1 MKINMPVTNHEVKL
15 REGEELVTTTDLK
28 GIITSVNPA
37 FIEISG
43 FSESELVGKNHNVVR
58 HPDMPAAAFQD
69 LWDTLKLG
77 RPWTKMVKNRCKN
90 GDHYWV
96 KANVT
101 PVYKHGQIVEYMS
114 VRTRPNEDEISK
126 ADALYAQL
134 GSGQASLP
142 SPERIKPTGL
152 MKDVSRVAIG
162 SAVLT
167 ALLMVILGFTA
178 GAGWMSI
185 GPLLGFI
192 CLLAGSIHIVKNKV
206 CTPLAQVKTL
216 LRTVAEGDYHSY
228 IDVEIPGEIGELNR
242 AVKSLAIK
250 LGFEVNNAKEEAQR
264 SVRVNE
270 ALDNVTSNVM
280 LADPNMNIIYMNK
293 SVLAMLKNAEEDIKA
308 DLPNFNADQLI
319 GENVDVF
326 HKNPSHQRQMVTT
339 LKDTYK
345 TTIKV
350 GVRSFN
356 LVANPVVNEHGERL
370 GTVVEWADITNQL
383 YAEQQIENL
392 IVQASQGQLDN
403 RLNESEYDGFQ
414 RNVAE
419 GINSMLNAIVEPLKE
434 VRSVLDSLA
443 EGDLTKE
450 MNGDFH
456 GEFSELNDV
465 LNQSMGKLREMTSEI
480 LSAGASITTGASEI
494 SRGNTTL
501 SQRTEAQAASLEETA
516 ASMEEMTSTVRQ
528 NSQNAMEANDLA
540 NNAKKLA
547 EGGGEISAKVVNSM
561 GEISQS
567 SSRIAEI
574 IGVIDEIAF
583 QTNLLALNAAVE
595 AARAGEQGRGFAVV
609 ASEVRNLAQRS
620 ASAAKEIKELI
631 SDSVEKVEEGAR
643 YVDESG
649 AALGEIMAAVEKVS
663 VIISEIAS
671 AGQEQATG
679 IDQVNSAVSQMD
691 EGTQQNAA
699 LVEQVAAASQSME
712 EQAHQL
718 QRLVNFFKID
728 DRPSV
733 AASPKVASA
742 PSPAATTRPVA
753 APQPAPVKS
762 PSTQTA
768 VADEW
773 EEF

>member
-28 GIITSVNPA
+28 GIITTVNPA

-43 FSESELVGKNHNVVR
+43 FSENDLVGKNHNVVR

-114 VRTRPNEDEISK
+114 VRTKPTDDEIAT

-134 GSGQASLP
+134 GSGQVSLP
-142 SPERIKPTGL
+142 SPDRIKPTGL
-152 MKDVSRVAIG
+152 MKEMSRVAIG
-162 SAVLT
+162 SVVLT
-167 ALLMVILGFTA
+167 ILLMVILGFTA
-178 GAGWMSI
+178 GADWMSV

-192 CLLAGSIHIVKNKV
+192 CLLVGAIHIVKNKV
-206 CTPLAQVKTL
+206 CVPLANVKAL

-228 IDVEIPGEIGELNR
+228 IDVELQGEIGELNR
-242 AVKSLAIK
+242 SVKSLAIK

-264 SVRVNE
+264 SVRVKE
-270 ALDNVTSNVM
+270 ALDNVGSNVM
-280 LADPNMNIIYMNK
+280 LADTNLNIIYMNK
-293 SVLAMLKNAEEDIKA
+293 AVLAMLKNAEEDIKV
-308 DLPNFNADQLI
+308 DLPNFNADQLM

-326 HKNPSHQRQMVTT
+326 HKNPSHQRQMLSA
-339 LKDTYK
+339 LKDTYA
-345 TTIKV
+345 TQIKV

-370 GTVVEWADITNQL
+370 GTVVEWADVTNQL

-403 RLNESEYDGFQ
+403 RLNENEYEGFQ

-450 MNGDFH
+450 MSGDFH
-456 GEFSELNDV
+456 GEFAELNGV

-528 NSQNAMEANDLA
+528 NSQNAQEANELA
-540 NNAKKLA
+540 NNAKTLA

-733 AASPKVASA
+733 AINQQVAAA
-742 PSPAATTRPVA
+742 PSVAETARPLAPQA
-753 APQPAPVKS
+753 APAKRPPAQP
-762 PSTQTA
+762 A